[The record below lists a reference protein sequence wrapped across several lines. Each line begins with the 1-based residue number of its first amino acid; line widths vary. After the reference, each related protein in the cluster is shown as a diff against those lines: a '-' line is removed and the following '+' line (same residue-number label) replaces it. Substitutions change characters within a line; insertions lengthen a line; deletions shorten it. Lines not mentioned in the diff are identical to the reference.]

1 MTGPDVAAG
10 VTSRDE
16 KFPVFRK
23 FRAVEKSLFHN
34 FFEIKKKEKNEFPL
48 VYGNILLHMLLV

>member
-16 KFPVFRK
+16 KFPEISSSQK
-23 FRAVEKSLFHN
+23 KSFSH
-34 FFEIKKKEKNEFPL
+34 FFLIKKKEKNEFPL